1 MGHVRY
7 DFLPYFLRIYRPGQS
22 LRRATTKGTLGQRKI
37 RMHQE
42 VDGSSS
48 SGTAPHDQENS
59 NIFENGSQYPSNVV
73 VLRCTPL
80 LQSWMTTIRDSR
92 TDGHTFHKAVEQVS
106 RMILFEGISFNKPS
120 TFFQLQAWQY
130 QRLANSHNRTQR

>member
-1 MGHVRY
+1 
-7 DFLPYFLRIYRPGQS
+7 
-22 LRRATTKGTLGQRKI
+22 
-37 RMHQE
+37 MHQE

-120 TFFQLQAWQY
+120 TFFQLQVWQH